1 MIIWAIYCIKHIIS
15 YNLTTLYILGQKF
28 VKFFV
33 GFLENLRHQE
43 DILRLVDLF
52 KACTMSKGHNVQNL
66 T

>member
-52 KACTMSKGHNVQNL
+52 KVCTMSKGHNVQNL